1 LRNRTR
7 NYEFTFHSPHPTQA
21 SMIKN
26 YLKVAFRSIFRNK
39 LTAFINI
46 AGLALAMACALLIY
60 LFISDEISYEK
71 YHAKA
76 DRIYRVTR
84 SFHSPEGKVSLHL
97 ANVAPPFGPLLKN
110 DFGEIEVLART
121 INYGMVI
128 GLEENGELKMA
139 NDEDFVFLAEPD
151 IFKIFDIEVK
161 SGDPAKALERPFTV
175 MLSEKAAKKYFNS
188 ENIIGKRLRANNQ
201 YDLEITGV
209 YKDFLPQSHW
219 HPEFLVAFSTLNDDN
234 IYGRAGL
241 ETNWGNNAF
250 GTYMVLEEGAD
261 PAKIERRFPAFLNK
275 HFGTYA
281 KANWGAP
288 PDWEASK
295 STTIYLQ
302 KLTDIHLRS
311 HLDDELEANGNINNV
326 YMMGVIGLFIILIAC
341 FNFINLSTARA
352 TKRAK
357 EVGLRKVVG
366 AIRNQL
372 IGQYLSESVMI
383 ACMALVLATGIGFVA
398 IGGLNSFTGKSL
410 SLNFIEHIPLLA
422 GLIGFALFVGLMAGI
437 YPAFVISS
445 FKPVLTLKGQQGS
458 VKGKGG
464 IRRVLVV
471 AQFAISICLM
481 IATFITFEQLNYLN
495 ERDLGYNKEQIIT
508 MPFYNE
514 VAANYDAFYHQ
525 LTNSALIEKVGRS
538 SRVPTGRLLD
548 SYGDPKVMKGDSLI
562 SIDFDLKT
570 IAVDDQFFD
579 TYDIEMAA
587 GRTFSKDTPSDDSL
601 AYIVNEAAAREIGWT
616 NLEAAIGKDFMFGD
630 YKGKLVGIVK
640 DFHFESLHQ
649 RIVPIVFINR
659 ANNFNSISVAIA
671 GNNMQE
677 GIAHVEKVWKSFLPA
692 RPFGYRFLSERY
704 AQLYDAEQKQ
714 SQLFTTFAC
723 LAIFIA
729 SLGLFGLATFNTMQR
744 VKEIGIRKV
753 LGASVGNILKLLSQ
767 EIIILIVAANLL
779 AWPVAWHF
787 MDRWLDTFAYHVDMN
802 IVAYLLAAIGAIL
815 LALITVSSQTI
826 KAAMTNP
833 ANTLRYE

>member
-1 LRNRTR
+1 
-7 NYEFTFHSPHPTQA
+7 
-21 SMIKN
+21 MIKN
-26 YLKVAFRSIFRNK
+26 YLKVALRSIFRNK

-46 AGLALAMACALLIY
+46 AGLALAMTCALLIY
-60 LFISDEISYEK
+60 LFIADEISYEN

-97 ANVAPPFGPLLKN
+97 ANVAPPIGPLLKN
-110 DFGEIEVLART
+110 DFGEIETLART

-139 NDEDFVFLAEPD
+139 NDEDYVFLAEPD

-161 SGDPAKALERPFTV
+161 SGDPAKSLSRPFTI
-175 MLSEKAAKKYFNS
+175 MLSEKAAKRYFNS
-188 ENIIGKRLRANNQ
+188 ENVIGKRLRANNQ
-201 YDLEITGV
+201 FDLEITGV
-209 YKDFLPQSHW
+209 YKDFPAQSHW
-219 HPEFLVAFSTLNDDN
+219 HAEFLVAFSTLENDDV
-234 IYGRAGL
+234 YGRAGL

-250 GTYMVLEEGAD
+250 GTYMVLQEGAD
-261 PAKIERRFPAFLNK
+261 PYKIEKGFPGFLDK
-275 HFGTYA
+275 HFGAFA
-281 KANWGAP
+281 KTNWGAP

-295 STTIYLQ
+295 ATTLYLQ

-357 EVGLRKVVG
+357 EVSLRKVVG
-366 AIRNQL
+366 AFRNQL

-383 ACMALVLATGIGFVA
+383 AGIALILATGMGFAA
-398 IGGLNSFTGKSL
+398 IGWLNTFTGKTL
-410 SLNFIEHIPLLA
+410 SLNFLDHLPLLA
-422 GLIGFALFVGLMAGI
+422 GLVGFAIVVGLLAGI

-445 FKPVLTLKGQQGS
+445 FKPALTLKGQQGS
-458 VKGKGG
+458 AQGKGG

-481 IATFITFEQLNYLN
+481 IATLVTFEQLDYLN
-495 ERDLGYNKEQIIT
+495 KSDLGYKKEQVVT
-508 MPFYNE
+508 LSYYNE
-514 VAANYDAFYHQ
+514 VADKYDAFYNE
-525 LTNSALIEKVGRS
+525 LTNSALIQKVGRS

-548 SYGDPKVMKGDSLI
+548 SYGDPKVMKGDSLV

-570 IAVDDQFFD
+570 IAIDAEFFD
-579 TYDIEMAA
+579 AYSIRMAA
-587 GRTFSKDTPSDDSL
+587 GRSFSKEIPSDDSL
-601 AYIVNEAAAREIGWT
+601 AYIVNEAAARELGWT
-616 NLEAAIGKDFMFGD
+616 NPEAAIGKDFIFND
-630 YKGKLVGIVK
+630 TKGKLVGIVK

-659 ANNFNSISVAIA
+659 STNYNAISITIA
-671 GNNMQE
+671 GDKMQE
-677 GIAHVEKVWKSFLPA
+677 GIAHVEKVWKAFLPA

-704 AQLYDAEQKQ
+704 AQLYAAEQKQ

-729 SLGLFGLATFNTMQR
+729 SLGLFGLATFNTLQR

-753 LGASVGNILKLLSQ
+753 LGASIGSILALLSR
-767 EIIILIVAANLL
+767 EIIILIIAANLL
-779 AWPVAWHF
+779 AWPVAWYF
-787 MDRWLDTFAYHVDMN
+787 MSQWLNTFAYHIDMN
-802 IVAYLLAAIGAIL
+802 IVAYILAAIGAIL
-815 LALITVSSQTI
+815 LALITVSSQAI
-826 KAAMTNP
+826 KAAMMNP